1 MKAKI
6 MLVEDD
12 LLQRKAIA
20 MLLENRL
27 GFPTVQASDGR
38 EALDLLDAAP
48 SSDIRLVILDLHM
61 PKMGGMEVLE
71 IIRQRYPHLPV
82 IMLTG
87 DQDIK
92 TAVKAMKSGACDFLS
107 KPPEPERLQA
117 SIHNALKLSTLEKEV
132 SRLKRQEEGVFTFD
146 NIVGHDHGLAGVI
159 KIGRK
164 AAAADIPVLLTGGT
178 GVGKEVFARAIHGE
192 SLRVGKPFVTINCG
206 AIPEQLV
213 ESALFGHEKGAF
225 TGAVM
230 KSIGRFREADGGTV
244 FLDEI
249 GELPLDA
256 QVKLLRVLQQKEISP
271 VGANHA
277 IRVNVRIIAATNRN
291 LEEEV
296 AAGRFRDDL
305 YFRLNV
311 LQIKVPSLHDRKED
325 IPELARHFIE
335 RFAAS
340 ESRSLKNIAPDVLE
354 VLMRMSWPGNVRELE
369 NAIHRAMIFSEK
381 DTLNMEDFGFM
392 QAALVPMKDGIAYK
406 LENCITLVDSNGHLR
421 TLEDVERAV
430 IEFGLKYSKNNITHT
445 ASALGVA
452 PSTFYRKLKQFKDAE
467 NKAMISEND
476 RRHS

>member
-1 MKAKI
+1 MRAKI
-6 MLVEDD
+6 LLVEDD
-12 LLQRKAIA
+12 LLQRQA
-20 MLLENRL
+20 MAVLLEKQL
-27 GFPTVQASDGR
+27 GFRTVQAADGR
-38 EALDLLDAAP
+38 AALDVLGDGT
-48 SSDIRLVILDLHM
+48 SGEGIGLVILDLHM

-82 IMLTG
+82 IMLTS
-87 DQDIK
+87 DQDIS
-92 TAVKAMKSGACDFLS
+92 TAVKAMKCGACDFLS
-107 KPPEPERLQA
+107 KPPEVERLQV
-117 SIHNALKLSTLEKEV
+117 SVHNALKLSTLEKEV

-146 NIVGHDHGLAGVI
+146 NIIGHDSGLAEVI

-164 AAAADIPVLLTGGT
+164 AALADVPVLLTGDT
-178 GVGKEVFARAIHGE
+178 GVGKEVFARSIHGE

-225 TGAVM
+225 TGAVS

-271 VGANHA
+271 VGASHSV
-277 IRVNVRIIAATNRN
+277 RVNVRIIAATNRN

-296 AAGRFRDDL
+296 TKGRFRDDL

-311 LQIKVPSLHDRKED
+311 LQIKVPSLKERSAD

-340 ESRSLKNIAPDVLE
+340 ESRPLKDIAPDVLE
-354 VLMRMSWPGNVRELE
+354 MLARWQWPGNVRELE
-369 NAIHRAMIFSEK
+369 NTIHRAMILSDK
-381 DTLNMEDFGFM
+381 NTLDGDDFGFLKTFS
-392 QAALVPMKDGIAYK
+392 AALKEGADGSSKNYIP
-406 LENCITLVDSNGHLR
+406 LLDGVGHLR

-430 IEFGLKYSKNNITHT
+430 IEFGLKYSKNNITHA

-452 PSTFYRKLKQFKDAE
+452 QSTFYRKLKQFETLK
-467 NKAMISEND
+467 K
-476 RRHS
+476 